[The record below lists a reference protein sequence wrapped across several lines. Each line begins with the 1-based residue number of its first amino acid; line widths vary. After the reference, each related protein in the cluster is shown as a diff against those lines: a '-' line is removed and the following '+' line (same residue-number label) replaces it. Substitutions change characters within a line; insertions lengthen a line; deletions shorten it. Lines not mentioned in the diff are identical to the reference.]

1 VRVLARTGAS
11 QAACPGCGAMSR
23 RVHSRYQRQLADT
36 ATGGQ
41 EVLIHLQTRRFF
53 CGNDA
58 CAKGT
63 FAEQV
68 PGLTTRYG
76 RRTRGLHA
84 VLQAV
89 ALALGGRAGA
99 RLTGRLACA
108 ASRSTLLRL
117 IRAAP
122 DPAGETPLV
131 LGVDD
136 FALRKGHVYGTILVD
151 IDTRRPID
159 VLPERSAESF
169 RAWLDA
175 HPGVEIICRDRG
187 GCYAEGAAEGAPL
200 ATQVAD
206 RWHLWHNL
214 AEAVERAVTRH
225 RSCLQEPPPQPEPG
239 PSPEETVPPPE
250 GGLAT
255 RTRARHAEVHAALAR
270 GLTITE
276 ISRTLRLDRKTVRRY
291 ATAAAPDQ
299 LISGTR
305 LIQPGLLGPHQAYL
319 RQRWD
324 EGARSTNQLHQELR
338 ERGYRGSLRTL
349 RRLTAQLRRD
359 TAVPTPPPAPAARKV
374 ASWILTPPGK
384 LTDDDRA
391 TLAQITARCPELTA
405 TRDLVREFADML
417 CNQRGEHLEAWA
429 GQAEGSPV
437 SELRGFSKG
446 LRKDWAAVTAG
457 LTTPYSS
464 GAVEGHV
471 NRIKMIKRQMYGR
484 AKPDLLRKRVLLAD

>member
-1 VRVLARTGAS
+1 MV
-11 QAACPGCGAMSR
+11 SR
-23 RVHSRYQRQLADT
+23 RVHSSYRRQLADT
-36 ATGGQ
+36 ASGCQ
-41 EVLIHLQTRRFF
+41 EVLIDLQARRFF

-58 CAKGT
+58 CAKAT

-68 PGLTTRYG
+68 PGLTSRYG
-76 RRTRGLHA
+76 RRTCSLQTA
-84 VLQAV
+84 LQAV
-89 ALALGGRAGA
+89 AMALGGRAGA
-99 RLTGRLACA
+99 RLTSRLACS

-122 DPAGETPLV
+122 DPQGRAPLV

-136 FALRKGHVYGTILVD
+136 FALRKGHVYGTVLVD
-151 IDTRRPID
+151 IDTRRPVD

-169 RAWLDA
+169 RTWLDA

-187 GCYAEGAAEGAPL
+187 GCYAEGAAAGAPS
-200 ATQVAD
+200 AIQVAD

-214 AEAVERAVTRH
+214 AEAVERAVVRH
-225 RSCLQEPPPQPEPG
+225 RSCLQEPPPQPGPAPEPAPAASG
-239 PSPEETVPPPE
+239 PE

-255 RTRARHAEVHAALAR
+255 RTRARHAEIHAALAR

-276 ISRTLRLDRKTVRRY
+276 ISRTLRLERKTVRRY
-291 ATAAAPDQ
+291 ATAATADQ

-305 LIQPGLLGPHQAYL
+305 LTRPGLLGPHQAYL
-319 RQRWD
+319 RQRWE
-324 EGARSTNQLHQELR
+324 EGCRSTKRLHQELR
-338 ERGYRGSLRTL
+338 TRGYQGSERTL
-349 RRLTAQLRRD
+349 RRLTAQLRQD
-359 TAVPTPPPAPAARKV
+359 TAVPAPPPAPAAKKV
-374 ASWILTPPGK
+374 ASWILTLPAK
-384 LTDDDRA
+384 LADADRA
-391 TLAQITARCPELTA
+391 ALAQITTRCEELTTA
-405 TRDLVREFADML
+405 RDLVRGFADMI
-417 CNQRGEHLEAWA
+417 CHQRGERLPAWA
-429 GQAEGSPV
+429 DQAENSPI
-437 SELRGFSKG
+437 SELRGFAKG